1 MHIEEI
7 LYFGLSLFAYLVG
20 GKVKMKKI
28 IALTLIFLATSFLFA
43 AGSGEKSS
51 SDVKI
56 GISKFI
62 THAALDSCEKGFK
75 DYLATTGLSIQ
86 YDEQNAQGDA
96 STAATIA
103 QKFKDGGCDI
113 VYGIATP
120 TAQALVNAFPTKPVI
135 FAAVTDPVAAGLV
148 ESWEGSSDINV
159 CGVSDNSPIKD
170 QIELLANVT
179 GAKIIGNIYNSS
191 EANATVQQ
199 QDMQKACKELGLEL
213 VSAAVTNTSE
223 VRQATQAI
231 IDRVD
236 AIYIATDNVVI
247 SALSSVVEV
256 AHNAGKG
263 LLAGDPSML
272 EQGVPALIAWGP
284 NYYNIGQEAGRM
296 AEKIIKG
303 ENAGSLGSVVLSGAE
318 NYELWFNLDTAKE
331 LGIEIDSKYLDLSAV
346 TIENGQINRK

>member
-1 MHIEEI
+1 
-7 LYFGLSLFAYLVG
+7 
-20 GKVKMKKI
+20 MKKTLS
-28 IALTLIFLATSFLFA
+28 IALMVLMATFIFA
-43 AGSGEKSS
+43 AGSSEASS
-51 SDVKI
+51 SATRI

-62 THAALDSCEKGFK
+62 THAALDSCERGFE
-75 DYLATTGLSIQ
+75 DYLATTGLEVV

-103 QKFKDGGCDI
+103 QKFKDDNCDI

-148 ESWEGSSDINV
+148 DTWEGSADSNV
-159 CGVSDNSPIKD
+159 CGVSDNAPIKD
-170 QIELLANVT
+170 QIELLAKLT
-179 GAKIIGNIYNSS
+179 GAKVIGNVYNSS

-199 QDMQKACKELGLEL
+199 ADMKAACAELGLEL

-247 SALSSVVEV
+247 SALASVTEV
-256 AHNAGKG
+256 CNAAGKG
-263 LLAGDPSML
+263 LLAGDPSMM
-272 EQGVPALIAWGP
+272 EQGVPALIGWGP
-284 NYYNIGQEAGRM
+284 NYYNIGLEAGRM

-303 ENAGSLGSVVLSGAE
+303 ENPGTLGSVVLTGAA
-318 NYELWFNLDTAKE
+318 NYELWFNLDTAAE
-331 LGIEIDSKYLDLSAV
+331 LGIDIPQEYIDMAAV
-346 TIENGQINRK
+346 LIENGQINRK

>member
-1 MHIEEI
+1 
-7 LYFGLSLFAYLVG
+7 
-20 GKVKMKKI
+20 MKKCI
-28 IALTLIFLATSFLFA
+28 SIVLALLIATTLFA
-43 AGSGEKSS
+43 AGNSESNS
-51 SDVKI
+51 NATKI

-62 THAALDSCEKGFK
+62 THAALDSSERGFK
-75 DYLATTGLSIQ
+75 DYLATTGLDIV

-103 QKFKDGGCDI
+103 QKFKDGDCDI

-120 TAQALVNAFPTKPVI
+120 TAQALANTFPTKPVI

-148 ESWEGSSDINV
+148 DSWEGSESSNV

-170 QIELLANVT
+170 QIELLAKLT
-179 GAKIIGNIYNSS
+179 GAKVIGNIYNSS

-199 QDMQKACKELGLEL
+199 ADMKAACKELGLEL

-247 SALSSVVEV
+247 SALASVTEV
-256 AHNAGKG
+256 SNAEGKG
-263 LLAGDPSML
+263 LLAGDPSMM
-272 EQGVPALIAWGP
+272 EQGVPALIGWGP
-284 NYYNIGQEAGRM
+284 NYYNIGYEAGKM
-296 AEKIIKG
+296 AERIIKG
-303 ENAGSLGSVVLSGAE
+303 ANPGTLGSVVLSGAA
-318 NYELWFNLDTAKE
+318 NYELWFNLDTAKALNVDIPSE
-331 LGIEIDSKYLDLSAV
+331 YLDMAAV
-346 TIENGQINRK
+346 IIENGTMTRK

>member
-1 MHIEEI
+1 
-7 LYFGLSLFAYLVG
+7 
-20 GKVKMKKI
+20 MKKI
-28 IALTLIFLATSFLFA
+28 LSLALLLVMATFVFA
-43 AGSGEKSS
+43 AGSSEESATAT
-51 SDVKI
+51 KI

-62 THAALDSCEKGFK
+62 THAALDSCENGFK
-75 DYLATTGLSIQ
+75 DYLATTGLEIV

-120 TAQALVNAFPTKPVI
+120 TAQALANAFPTTPMI

-148 ESWEGSSDINV
+148 ESWEGSADSYV

-170 QIELLANVT
+170 QIALLAELT
-179 GAKIIGNIYNSS
+179 GAKTIGNIYNSS

-199 QDMQKACKELGLEL
+199 QDMLAACNELGLEL

-236 AIYIATDNVVI
+236 AVYIATDNVVI
-247 SALSSVVEV
+247 SALASVAEV
-256 AHNAGKG
+256 CNAAGKG
-263 LLAGDPSML
+263 MLAGDPSMM
-272 EQGVPALIAWGP
+272 EQGVPALVGWGP
-284 NYYNIGQEAGRM
+284 NYYNIGLEAGRM
-296 AEKIIKG
+296 AEKIING
-303 ENAGSLGSVVLSGAE
+303 ENPGTLGSVVLTGAE

-331 LGIEIDSKYLDLSAV
+331 LGIDIPQSYIDMAAV
-346 TIENGQINRK
+346 LIEDGQVNRK

>member
-1 MHIEEI
+1 MKKTIALI
-7 LYFGLSLFAYLVG
+7 LILTATSLLFALG
-20 GKVKMKKI
+20 
-28 IALTLIFLATSFLFA
+28 A
-43 AGSGEKSS
+43 GEKDS
-51 SDVKI
+51 SDAKI

-62 THAALDSCEKGFK
+62 THAALDSCEQGFK
-75 DYLATTGLSIQ
+75 DYLSTTGLSIQ

-103 QKFKDGGCDI
+103 QKFKDGGCDL

-120 TAQALVNAFPTKPVI
+120 TAQALVNAFPAKPVI

-148 ESWEGSSDINV
+148 ESWEGNNDINV
-159 CGVSDNSPIKD
+159 CGVSDNAPIKD
-170 QIELLANVT
+170 QIELLAKIT
-179 GAKIIGNIYNSS
+179 GARTIGNIYNSS

-199 QDMQKACKELGLEL
+199 QDIKDACNALGLEL

-223 VRQATQAI
+223 VRQASQAI

-236 AIYIATDNVVI
+236 AIYIATDNVVV

-256 AHNAGKG
+256 ANKAGKG

-303 ENAGSLGSVVLSGAE
+303 ANAGSLGSIVLSGAE

-331 LGIEIDSKYLDLSAV
+331 LGIEISEEYTDLAAV
-346 TIENGQINRK
+346 IVENGQIIRK

>member
-1 MHIEEI
+1 
-7 LYFGLSLFAYLVG
+7 
-20 GKVKMKKI
+20 MKKI
-28 IALTLIFLATSFLFA
+28 LSTVLMFLAISFVFA
-43 AGSGEKSS
+43 SGSNEANSNAT
-51 SDVKI
+51 KI

-75 DYLATTGLSIQ
+75 DYLATTGLEVI

-103 QKFKDGGCDI
+103 QKFKDGNCDI

-148 ESWEGSSDINV
+148 DSWKGSEDSNV

-170 QIELLANVT
+170 QIELLAKLT
-179 GAKIIGNIYNSS
+179 GAKTIGNVYNSS

-199 QDMQKACKELGLEL
+199 ADMQKACDGLGLNL

-247 SALSSVVEV
+247 SALASVAEV
-256 AHNAGKG
+256 CNANGKG
-263 LLAGDPSML
+263 LLAGDPSMM
-272 EQGVPALIAWGP
+272 EQGVPALVGWGP
-284 NYYNIGQEAGRM
+284 NYYNIGLEAGKM
-296 AEKIIKG
+296 AEKIING
-303 ENAGSLGSVVLSGAE
+303 ANAGTLGSVVLKGAD
-318 NYELWFNLDTAKE
+318 NYELWFNLDTAKS
-331 LGIEIDSKYLDLSAV
+331 LGIDIPQEYIDMAAV
-346 TIENGQINRK
+346 IIEDGQINRK

>member
-1 MHIEEI
+1 
-7 LYFGLSLFAYLVG
+7 
-20 GKVKMKKI
+20 MKK
-28 IALTLIFLATSFLFA
+28 ALSCFLMFAMATFVFA
-43 AGSGEKSS
+43 MGGAESS
-51 SDVKI
+51 SNATKI

-75 DYLATTGLSIQ
+75 DYLSSTGLEIV

-96 STAATIA
+96 STASTIA
-103 QKFKDGGCDI
+103 QKFKDGNCDI

-148 ESWEGSSDINV
+148 ETWEGSENTNV
-159 CGVSDNSPIKD
+159 CGVSDNAPIKD
-170 QIELLANVT
+170 QIELLAAIT
-179 GAKIIGNIYNSS
+179 GAKTIGNIYNSS

-199 QDMQKACKELGLEL
+199 ADMKAACEELGLEL
-213 VSAAVTNTSE
+213 VSAAVTNTAE

-256 AHNAGKG
+256 CNAAGKG

-284 NYYNIGQEAGRM
+284 NYYNIGKEAGKM
-296 AEKIIKG
+296 AESIIKG
-303 ENAGSLGSVVLSGAE
+303 TKAGTLGSVILSGAE
-318 NYELWFNLDTAKE
+318 NYELWFNLDTAEE
-331 LGIEIDSKYLDLSAV
+331 LGIDIPAKYIDMASV
-346 TIENGQINRK
+346 IIENGQITRK

>member
-1 MHIEEI
+1 
-7 LYFGLSLFAYLVG
+7 
-20 GKVKMKKI
+20 MKKLLSI
-28 IALTLIFLATSFLFA
+28 SLVLLMATFLFA
-43 AGSGEKSS
+43 TGSKETSS
-51 SDVKI
+51 NATKI

-75 DYLATTGLSIQ
+75 DYLATTGLEIA

-148 ESWEGSSDINV
+148 ESWEGSDKSNV

-170 QIELLANVT
+170 QIELLAKLTN
-179 GAKIIGNIYNSS
+179 AKVIGNIYNSS

-199 QDMQKACKELGLEL
+199 ADMKKACQELGLEL

-236 AIYIATDNVVI
+236 AVYIATDNVVI
-247 SALSSVVEV
+247 SALASVAEV
-256 AHNAGKG
+256 ANGAGKG
-263 LLAGDPSML
+263 LLAGDPSMM
-272 EQGVPALIAWGP
+272 EIGVPALIGWGP
-284 NYYNIGQEAGRM
+284 NYYNIGVEAGKM

-303 ENAGSLGSVVLSGAE
+303 TNPGTLGSVVLKGAE
-318 NYELWFNLDTAKE
+318 NYELWLNLDTAKE
-331 LGIEIDSKYLDLSAV
+331 LGINIPNEYKDIAAV
-346 TIENGQINRK
+346 LIENGQINRK